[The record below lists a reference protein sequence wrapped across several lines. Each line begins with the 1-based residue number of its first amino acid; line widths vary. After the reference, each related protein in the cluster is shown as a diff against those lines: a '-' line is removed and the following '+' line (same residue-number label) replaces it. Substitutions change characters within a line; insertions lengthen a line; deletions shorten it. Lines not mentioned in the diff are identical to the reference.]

1 MINFLIIFITKIKM
15 SETNISSVSKRRER
29 PSEMGVFPPEKTV
42 AFFASE
48 WYNYRV

>member
-15 SETNISSVSKRRER
+15 SETNIPSPSKRFER
-29 PSEMGVFPPEKTV
+29 TSEMGPSSPEKTV